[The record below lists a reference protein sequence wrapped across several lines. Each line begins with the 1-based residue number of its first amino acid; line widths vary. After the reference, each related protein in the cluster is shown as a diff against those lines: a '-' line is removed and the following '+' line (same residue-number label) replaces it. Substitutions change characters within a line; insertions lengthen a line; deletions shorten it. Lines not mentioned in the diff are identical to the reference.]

1 MESESEHTIHS
12 DVHPVDDI
20 GDGDDLECE
29 EPQVLEP
36 PIPQLIGLGMIILL
50 TLATIY
56 AGYIH
61 GNMHLLT
68 TLKNATQP

>member
-1 MESESEHTIHS
+1 MELESEHTLRP
-12 DVHPVDDI
+12 DVHPITDNSN
-20 GDGDDLECE
+20 GDDMGSE

-36 PIPQLIGLGMIILL
+36 PVPQLIMLCMIILL